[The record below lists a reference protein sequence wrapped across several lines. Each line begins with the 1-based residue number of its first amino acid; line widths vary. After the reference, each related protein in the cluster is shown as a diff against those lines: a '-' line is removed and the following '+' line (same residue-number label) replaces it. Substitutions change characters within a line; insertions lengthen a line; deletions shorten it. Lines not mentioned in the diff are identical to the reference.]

1 MIRPISPYR
10 SAVNNR
16 PQPPAFGSN
25 HIHALT
31 RPERLDQ
38 FNAKLIT
45 RLETHFPRLFPT
57 LSGQPKVVSVAQT
70 RQGWHLQTG
79 NTTVTVSP
87 QGNLRYQQNGQDV
100 FLTPQSF
107 DDNDPLKNVLSGLRT
122 DPAPQPQWSQVQD
135 QDWPPPEKV
144 SVKVSPVQLGLPRT
158 PVKGIQIETTL
169 PHGFHSDLKTLVFT
183 PPNEDS
189 VVVAS
194 LLSNKASASGHQ
206 WAPWQIAPMAVKPGG
221 TPERPNTL
229 VAFPLRASECP
240 KALRTGEST
249 MWHWNPK
256 TQMMQINPVSW
267 QNRVMDKLMLKHPQ
281 WSVIAHRGDRHITL
295 VRTTMKHPEQFHVYA
310 GMGHY
315 VELETTG
322 PKVPAGQTSLAV
334 MKFETIPL
342 SKLGV
347 DFKALGQTPDMQA
360 ELSQISQA
368 LATKIRRTGPHTT
381 Q

>member
-1 MIRPISPYR
+1 MIPPISPYR
-10 SAVNNR
+10 PVIINR
-16 PQPPAFGSN
+16 PQPLAFGSN

-38 FNAKLIT
+38 FNAQLIT
-45 RLETHFPRLFPT
+45 RLDKHFPSLFPT
-57 LSGQPKVVSVAQT
+57 LSGVPKAVSVSHT
-70 RQGWHLQTG
+70 SQGWHLQTG
-79 NTTVTVSP
+79 KTIVTVSP
-87 QGNLRYQQNGQDV
+87 QGNLRYQQDGQDV

-107 DDNDPLKNVLSGLRT
+107 DANDPLKMVLSGLRT
-122 DPAPQPQWSQVQD
+122 DPAPQPQWAHVQG
-135 QDWPPPEKV
+135 QDWPPPEKA

-158 PVKGIQIETTL
+158 PVKGLQIETTL
-169 PHGFHSDLKTLVFT
+169 PQDFHSTIKTVVFA
-183 PPNEDS
+183 PPQEDS

-194 LLSNKASASGHQ
+194 LLSNKANASGRP
-206 WAPWQIAPMAVKPGG
+206 WAPWHIAPMAVKPGG

-249 MWHWNPK
+249 LWHWDPK
-256 TQMMQINPVSW
+256 TQMMHINPVSW
-267 QNRVMDKLMLKHPQ
+267 QNRVMDKLMLQHPQ
-281 WSVIAHRGDRHITL
+281 WAIVAHRGDRHITL

-322 PKVPAGQTSLAV
+322 PKVPPGQTSLAV
-334 MKFETIPL
+334 MKLETIPL
-342 SKLGV
+342 SKLHV
-347 DFKALGQTPDMQA
+347 TFQTLGETPDMQA

-368 LATKIRRTGPHTT
+368 IAAEVRRTAPRAAK
-381 Q
+381 